1 MELNM
6 SEITLSKRV
15 LNMTESATLAMTN
28 KSRELKAQGIDV
40 ISLSIGEPDFNTPVS
55 AKQAA
60 IDAINNND
68 THYPPVLGTPALR
81 KAIAEKLKRDNGLDY
96 KESDI
101 LVSNGAKQAINNVLQ
116 AIINDGDEV
125 IIPAPFW
132 VSYPE
137 MVKLSGG
144 VPVIVK
150 SDMSH
155 DFKITAEDFEK
166 AITPKTKALLINTPC
181 NPSGSVFTKAELTA
195 IAEVLKKYPNIIVI
209 SDEIYE
215 FIQYEHKHESMGQFD
230 FLKDRLVIVNG
241 VAKGY
246 AMTGWRIG
254 YIAAPQAIVK
264 AANKIQG
271 QITSGICTIAQAA
284 AVKALELC
292 PENSEEIRNMMKA
305 FRERRDTVVKMMNEI
320 PGVKCNTP
328 SGAFYVFPDM
338 KYYFGK
344 TDGETVIKGSDD
356 LCMWLLYNAHVACVA
371 GESFGN
377 GDCIRI
383 SYATSMEKLVEAVRR
398 IKEALTKLH

>member
-1 MELNM
+1 M
-6 SEITLSKRV
+6 SEIILSNRV
-15 LNMTESATLAMTN
+15 LNMAESATLAMTN

-40 ISLSIGEPDFNTPVS
+40 ISLSIGEPDFNTPES
-55 AKQAA
+55 AKQAG

-68 THYPPVLGTPALR
+68 THYPPVPGTPALR
-81 KAIAEKLKRDNGLDY
+81 KAIANKLKRDNGLDY
-96 KESDI
+96 KDTDI
-101 LVSNGAKQAINNVLQ
+101 LVSNGAKQAINNVLL
-116 AIINDGDEV
+116 AILNDGDEV

-144 VPVIVK
+144 VPVIVN
-150 SDMSH
+150 SDIEH
-155 DFKITAEDFEK
+155 DFKITAEQLEK

-195 IAEVLKKYPNIIVI
+195 IAEVLKRYPNIIVI

-215 FIQYEHKHESMGQFD
+215 FIQYEHKHESMGQFE

-264 AANKIQG
+264 ATNKIQG

-284 AVKALELC
+284 ACKAMELC
-292 PENSEEIRNMMKA
+292 PENSQEIQDMLKA
-305 FRERRDTVVKMMNEI
+305 FRNRRDMLVKLMNEI

-328 SGAFYVFPDM
+328 AGAFYVFPEV
-338 KYYFGK
+338 KSYYGK
-344 TDGETVIKGSDD
+344 TDGQTVINGSDD
-356 LCMWLLYNAHVACVA
+356 LCLWLLYNAHVACVA
-371 GESFGN
+371 GKAFGN
-377 GDCIRI
+377 DDCIRLY
-383 SYATSMEKLVEAVRR
+383 YATSEDKLREAAKR
-398 IKEALTKLH
+398 IKEALQKLH

>member
-1 MELNM
+1 M
-6 SEITLSKRV
+6 SEIILSNRV
-15 LNMTESATLAMTN
+15 LNMAESATLAMTN

-60 IDAINNND
+60 IDAINSND
-68 THYPPVLGTPALR
+68 THYPPVPGTPALR
-81 KAIAEKLKRDNGLDY
+81 KAIAAKLKRDNGLDY

-150 SDMSH
+150 SDMAH

-195 IAEVLKKYPNIIVI
+195 IAEVLRKYPNIIVI

-292 PENSEEIRNMMKA
+292 PENSEEIREMMKA

-328 SGAFYVFPDM
+328 AGAFYVFPDM

-344 TDGETVIKGSDD
+344 TDGETVIKNSDD

-383 SYATSMEKLVEAVRR
+383 SYATSLDKLIEAVRR
-398 IKEALTKLH
+398 ITEALKKLH

>member
-1 MELNM
+1 M
-6 SEITLSKRV
+6 SEITLSNRV

-68 THYPPVLGTPALR
+68 THYPPVPGTPALR
-81 KAIAEKLKRDNGLDY
+81 KAISEKLKRDNGLDY

-116 AIINDGDEV
+116 AILNDGDEV

-150 SDMSH
+150 SDMAH

-181 NPSGSVFTKAELTA
+181 NPSGSVFTKAELSS
-195 IAEVLKKYPNIIVI
+195 IAEVLRKHPNIIVI

-292 PENSEEIRNMMKA
+292 PENSDEIRNMMKA

-328 SGAFYVFPDM
+328 AGAFYVFPDM
-338 KYYFGK
+338 KYYYGK
-344 TDGETVIKGSDD
+344 TDGETVIKDSDD

-371 GESFGN
+371 GKSFGN

-383 SYATSMEKLVEAVRR
+383 SYATSLDKLVEAVKR
-398 IKEALTKLH
+398 IREALTKLH

>member
-1 MELNM
+1 M
-6 SEITLSKRV
+6 SEIILSNRV

-68 THYPPVLGTPALR
+68 THYPPVPGTPALR
-81 KAIAEKLKRDNGLDY
+81 KAIAAKLKRDNGLDY
-96 KESDI
+96 KETEI
-101 LVSNGAKQAINNVLQ
+101 LVSNGAKQAINNTLQ
-116 AIINDGDEV
+116 AILNDGDEV

-150 SDMSH
+150 SDMAH
-155 DFKITAEDFEK
+155 DFKITAEDLEK
-166 AITPKTKALLINTPC
+166 AITPKTKALLFNTPC

-195 IAEVLKKYPNIIVI
+195 IAEVLRKYPNIIVI

-292 PENSEEIRNMMKA
+292 PENSEEIKEMMKA

-383 SYATSMEKLVEAVRR
+383 SYATSLDKLVEAIRR

>member
-1 MELNM
+1 M

-15 LNMTESATLAMTN
+15 LNMAESATLAMTN

-68 THYPPVLGTPALR
+68 THYPPVPGTPALR
-81 KAIAEKLKRDNGLDY
+81 KAIAAKLKRDNGLDY

-150 SDMSH
+150 SDMAH

-195 IAEVLKKYPNIIVI
+195 IAEVLRKYPNIIVI

-292 PENSEEIRNMMKA
+292 PENSEEIREMMKA

-328 SGAFYVFPDM
+328 AGAFYVIPDM

-377 GDCIRI
+377 GDCIRL
-383 SYATSMEKLVEAVRR
+383 SYATSLDKLVEAVRR
-398 IKEALTKLH
+398 IREALTKLH

>member
-1 MELNM
+1 M
-6 SEITLSKRV
+6 SEIILSNRV
-15 LNMTESATLAMTN
+15 LNMAESATLAMTN

-68 THYPPVLGTPALR
+68 THYPPVPGTPALR
-81 KAIAEKLKRDNGLDY
+81 KAIAAKLKRDNGLDY
-96 KESDI
+96 KETEI
-101 LVSNGAKQAINNVLQ
+101 LVSNGAKQAINNTLQ

-150 SDMSH
+150 SDMAH

-292 PENSEEIRNMMKA
+292 PENSEEIREMMKA
-305 FRERRDTVVKMMNEI
+305 FRERRDIVVKMMNEI

-383 SYATSMEKLVEAVRR
+383 SYATSMDKLVEAVRR
-398 IKEALTKLH
+398 ITEALTKLH

>member
-1 MELNM
+1 M

-15 LNMTESATLAMTN
+15 LNMAESATLAMTN

-68 THYPPVLGTPALR
+68 THYPPVPGTPALR
-81 KAIAEKLKRDNGLDY
+81 KAIAAKLKRDNGLDY

-150 SDMSH
+150 SDMAH

-195 IAEVLKKYPNIIVI
+195 IAEVLRKYPNIIVI

-292 PENSEEIRNMMKA
+292 PENSEEIREMMKA

-328 SGAFYVFPDM
+328 AGAFYVFPDM

-377 GDCIRI
+377 GDCIRL
-383 SYATSMEKLVEAVRR
+383 SYATSLDKLVEAVRR
-398 IKEALTKLH
+398 IREALTKLH

>member
-1 MELNM
+1 M
-6 SEITLSKRV
+6 SEIILSNRV

-68 THYPPVLGTPALR
+68 THYPPVPGTPALR
-81 KAIAEKLKRDNGLDY
+81 KAIAAKLKRDNGLDY
-96 KESDI
+96 KETEI
-101 LVSNGAKQAINNVLQ
+101 LVSNGAKQAINNTLQ
-116 AIINDGDEV
+116 AILNDGDEV

-150 SDMSH
+150 SDMAH
-155 DFKITAEDFEK
+155 DFKITAEDLEK
-166 AITPKTKALLINTPC
+166 AITTKTKALLFNTPC
-181 NPSGSVFTKAELTA
+181 NPSGSVFTKAELSA

-254 YIAAPQAIVK
+254 YIAAPEAIVK

-292 PENSEEIRNMMKA
+292 PENSEEIREMMKA

-328 SGAFYVFPDM
+328 AGAFYVSPDM

-383 SYATSMEKLVEAVRR
+383 SYATSLDKLVEAIRR

>member
-15 LNMTESATLAMTN
+15 LNMAESATLAMTN

-60 IDAINNND
+60 IDAINSND
-68 THYPPVLGTPALR
+68 THYPPVPGTPALR
-81 KAIAEKLKRDNGLDY
+81 KAIAAKLKRDNGLDY

-150 SDMSH
+150 SDMAH

-195 IAEVLKKYPNIIVI
+195 IAEVLRKYPNIIVI

-292 PENSEEIRNMMKA
+292 PENSEEIRDMMKA

-328 SGAFYVFPDM
+328 AGAFYVFPDM

-344 TDGETVIKGSDD
+344 TDGETVIKDSDD

-383 SYATSMEKLVEAVRR
+383 SYVTSLDKLVEAVRR
-398 IKEALTKLH
+398 IKEALKKLH

>member
-1 MELNM
+1 M
-6 SEITLSKRV
+6 SEITLSNRV

-28 KSRELKAQGIDV
+28 KSRELKTQGIDV

-68 THYPPVLGTPALR
+68 THYPPVPGTPALR
-81 KAIAEKLKRDNGLDY
+81 KAIAAKLKRDNGLDY

-116 AIINDGDEV
+116 AILNDGDEV

-150 SDMSH
+150 SDMAH

-195 IAEVLKKYPNIIVI
+195 IAEVLRKYPNIIVI

-383 SYATSMEKLVEAVRR
+383 SYATSMDKLVEAVRR
-398 IKEALTKLH
+398 ITEALTKLH